1 MKTIERLSYLFGSI
15 LLWLLFIIGA
25 LVAALIAPAIS
36 EFLTRTYSEYA
47 NDRLVIQLLLTTPV
61 ALGMLIV
68 LTVLLLVRLVHKNQ
82 IMSNNAYKWV
92 KALTLTTF
100 GLAVSLLAI
109 ILWLNSKNTLPPLV
123 GAALVSGTLLAL
135 AVGFVTLTLASLL
148 KRATTNVEEL
158 EGVI

>member
-1 MKTIERLSYLFGSI
+1 
-15 LLWLLFIIGA
+15 
-25 LVAALIAPAIS
+25 
-36 EFLTRTYSEYA
+36 
-47 NDRLVIQLLLTTPV
+47 
-61 ALGMLIV
+61 
-68 LTVLLLVRLVHKNQ
+68 
-82 IMSNNAYKWV
+82 MSNNAYKWV

-148 KRATTNVEEL
+148 KRATTAVEEL